1 MGLAGSLQ
9 YGEAHV
15 WQVKLDNP
23 IWDMFDSVLSA
34 DERARTKRYRTEELQ
49 HAFSRCRGALRLV
62 LARYVN
68 RPASELRFNYGEFG
82 KPELAEQRLQ
92 FNLSHSAGHALIAI
106 SSHAVGID
114 LEFMGKP
121 NIDLPGMIDMVCH
134 PDEKAALATLEGTA
148 RQAAFYR
155 LWSRKEAYCKMR
167 GTGIGMVLTSLHL
180 RPTATATIFE
190 VCQAEPNE
198 SAEPASFVTDLP
210 LLDTHSASICLP
222 LPNARIEVFQA

>member
-15 WQVKLDNP
+15 WQVQLDNP
-23 IWDMFDSVLSA
+23 IWDTFSSVLSA
-34 DERARTKRYRTEELQ
+34 DELERAKRYRTAQLQ
-49 HAFSRCRGALRLV
+49 QSFSRCRSALRLV

-68 RPASELRFNYGEFG
+68 RPASELSFNYGQFG

-92 FNLSHSAGHALIAI
+92 FNLSHSGGHALIAI
-106 SSHAVGID
+106 SSHTVGID
-114 LEFMGKP
+114 LEFMGKE
-121 NIDLPGMIDMVCH
+121 NLDLPGMIGMVCH
-134 PDEKAALATLEGTA
+134 AEEKAALSGLEGAALQT
-148 RQAAFYR
+148 AFYR

-167 GTGIGMVLTSLHL
+167 GVGIGIALPSLHF
-180 RPTATATIFE
+180 RPAGAEGVFE
-190 VCQAEPNE
+190 VCQADP
-198 SAEPASFVTDLP
+198 AEPASFVTDLP